1 MKQLHTARPYYHR
14 HGGFTLIELLITISI
29 IVLVTGV
36 TLSRYASFDNT
47 VLLQSQAYEIAFDIR
62 QAQQAGIS
70 VRAVG
75 GGSRSPFGVYFNS
88 DLSQNKEYIFFEDTN
103 GNNDYDSSS
112 DTLLTRFEIDD
123 RFEIREVRSAGAI
136 RSAASVT
143 FQRPN
148 FDARVVPGG
157 GNLEIDI
164 GPINGGPSRT
174 IEVSPAGQITVQ

>member
-1 MKQLHTARPYYHR
+1 MKRPHTARPYH
-14 HGGFTLIELLITISI
+14 HQQGGFTLIELLITISI

-75 GGSRSPFGVYFNS
+75 GGSRSPFGLHF
-88 DLSQNKEYIFFEDTN
+88 DTEQPHEYIFFEDNETAGISGAYDTN
-103 GNNDYDSSS
+103 
-112 DTLLTRFEIDD
+112 DTTLNRFEIDN
-123 RFEIREVRSAGAI
+123 RFEIREVRSAGTEVTK
-136 RSAASVT
+136 ASVT